1 MKTLIKRLQKW
12 FDLNL
17 AWFFINGQKQEKW
30 CETLKV
36 KYPEE
41 YQKNSENN

>member
-1 MKTLIKRLQKW
+1 MKNTLKRFEKW

-17 AWFFINGQKQEKW
+17 AWLFINGNKQEKW
-30 CETLKV
+30 CETLKE

-41 YQKNSENN
+41 YKKASK

>member
-1 MKTLIKRLQKW
+1 MKNTLKRFEKW

-17 AWFFINGQKQEKW
+17 AWFFINGSKQEKW
-30 CETLKV
+30 CETLKE

-41 YQKNSENN
+41 YQKASK